1 MEKYSTAKKRIIK
14 YSCVVGLISFM
25 LLFLV
30 GCMIFGYMEKEEKAG
45 AAYMAQSTVRRI
57 KAQLEQYVV
66 SSDLVENIIQTGY
79 QLDEETFS
87 NLASVIPN
95 ENGVVKAFE
104 LAPDGIITDVYPIEG
119 NEKAFGIDV
128 LTEHER
134 SVDANLAKETKEY
147 TLGGLTGIEAGVVL
161 GAVAGDASLNMEVL
175 SKVNESERKRCRELL
190 DKKICNVEL
199 LDSPVV
205 LHFIIEMQAGDDTVS
220 LEIKY
225 DHINVTKIVKNQEV
239 LLDSDHKS
247 GEIPAAADRTLLNLE
262 DIKTFAD
269 TVELDD
275 VKEIIENQIRS
286 NMAIAHE
293 GMTGKYGLG
302 IGRIIRETYS
312 NDMLTK
318 MRSLTAAA
326 SEARMGG
333 CDMPVV
339 INSGSGNQG
348 IACSVPLIVYAREM
362 ELPDYVLYRALVFS
376 NLLTVYQKQYIGK
389 LSAFCGAVSASCAA
403 GAGITYMGGGEL
415 SVIKKTIENTLANI
429 PGIICDGAKI
439 SCAAKIAASLDA
451 AFLAHHLAMNGQS
464 YAPYTG
470 ILKEEAGETISCVG
484 QIGKEGMKETDKE
497 ILRIMLE
504 RV

>member
-1 MEKYSTAKKRIIK
+1 MLDERVYQNYIGILKEEMIPAMGCTEPIALAYGAARAREVLGKEPEHITAKCSGNIIK
-14 YSCVVGLISFM
+14 NVRCVI
-25 LLFLV
+25 
-30 GCMIFGYMEKEEKAG
+30 
-45 AAYMAQSTVRRI
+45 
-57 KAQLEQYVV
+57 
-66 SSDLVENIIQTGY
+66 
-79 QLDEETFS
+79 
-87 NLASVIPN
+87 IPN
-95 ENGVVKAFE
+95 
-104 LAPDGIITDVYPIEG
+104 
-119 NEKAFGIDV
+119 
-128 LTEHER
+128 
-134 SVDANLAKETKEY
+134 S
-147 TLGGLTGIEAGVVL
+147 GGLTGIEAGVVL
-161 GAVAGDASLNMEVL
+161 G
-175 SKVNESERKRCRELL
+175 
-190 DKKICNVEL
+190 KKICKVEL

-239 LLDSDHKS
+239 LLDSDYKS
-247 GEIPAAADRTLLNLE
+247 DETPAVADRTLLNLE

-504 RV
+504 SV

>member
-1 MEKYSTAKKRIIK
+1 MLDKKVYQNYIGI
-14 YSCVVGLISFM
+14 L
-25 LLFLV
+25 
-30 GCMIFGYMEKEEKAG
+30 KEEMIPAMGCTEPIALAYG
-45 AAYMAQSTVRRI
+45 AARAREILGKEPERIVAHCSGNIVKNVRCVI
-57 KAQLEQYVV
+57 
-66 SSDLVENIIQTGY
+66 
-79 QLDEETFS
+79 
-87 NLASVIPN
+87 IPN
-95 ENGVVKAFE
+95 
-104 LAPDGIITDVYPIEG
+104 
-119 NEKAFGIDV
+119 
-128 LTEHER
+128 
-134 SVDANLAKETKEY
+134 S
-147 TLGGLTGIEAGVVL
+147 GGLTGIEAGVVL
-161 GAVAGDASLNMEVL
+161 GAVAGNADLDMEVL
-175 SKVNESERKRCRELL
+175 SKVDEAGRARCRELL
-190 DKKICNVEL
+190 NKDICRVEL

-205 LHFIIEMQAGDDTVS
+205 LHFIIEMYAGEDSVS

-225 DHINVTKIVKNQEV
+225 DHINVTKIVKNEEV
-239 LLDSDHKS
+239 LLDVDEKC
-247 GEIPAAADRTLLNLE
+247 GETECADRTLLNLE
-262 DIKTFAD
+262 DIKEFAD
-269 TVELDD
+269 TVELED
-275 VKEIIENQIRS
+275 VKELIDKQIQS

-293 GMTGKYGLG
+293 GMTGRYGLG

-348 IACSVPLIVYAREM
+348 ISCSVPLIVYAREM

-403 GAGITYMGGGEL
+403 GAAITYIVGGGL
-415 SVIKKTIENTLANI
+415 DVIKKTIENTLANI

-470 ILKEEAGETISCVG
+470 ILQEETGETISCVG

-504 RV
+504 H

>member
-1 MEKYSTAKKRIIK
+1 MT
-14 YSCVVGLISFM
+14 
-25 LLFLV
+25 
-30 GCMIFGYMEKEEKAG
+30 
-45 AAYMAQSTVRRI
+45 Q
-57 KAQLEQYVV
+57 
-66 SSDLVENIIQTGY
+66 
-79 QLDEETFS
+79 
-87 NLASVIPN
+87 
-95 ENGVVKAFE
+95 
-104 LAPDGIITDVYPIEG
+104 
-119 NEKAFGIDV
+119 
-128 LTEHER
+128 
-134 SVDANLAKETKEY
+134 
-147 TLGGLTGIEAGVVL
+147 
-161 GAVAGDASLNMEVL
+161 
-175 SKVNESERKRCRELL
+175 
-190 DKKICNVEL
+190 
-199 LDSPVV
+199 
-205 LHFIIEMQAGDDTVS
+205 VS

-247 GEIPAAADRTLLNLE
+247 GETPAAADRTLLNLE

-269 TVELDD
+269 TVEIDD

>member
-1 MEKYSTAKKRIIK
+1 MVSNEVYQNYIGI
-14 YSCVVGLISFM
+14 L
-25 LLFLV
+25 
-30 GCMIFGYMEKEEKAG
+30 KEEMIPAMGCTEPIALAYG
-45 AAYMAQSTVRRI
+45 AARAREVLGKEPERIVARCSGNIVKNVRCVI
-57 KAQLEQYVV
+57 
-66 SSDLVENIIQTGY
+66 
-79 QLDEETFS
+79 
-87 NLASVIPN
+87 IPN
-95 ENGVVKAFE
+95 
-104 LAPDGIITDVYPIEG
+104 
-119 NEKAFGIDV
+119 
-128 LTEHER
+128 
-134 SVDANLAKETKEY
+134 S
-147 TLGGLTGIEAGVVL
+147 GGLTGIEAGVVL
-161 GAVAGDASLNMEVL
+161 GAVAGDAALNMEVL
-175 SKVNESERKRCRELL
+175 SKVNEEGRKRCRELL
-190 DKKICNVEL
+190 EKKICRVEL
-199 LDSPVV
+199 LESPIV
-205 LHFIIEMQAGDDTVS
+205 LHFIIEMYAGEDSVS

-225 DHINVTKIVKNQEV
+225 DHINVTKIVRNGEV
-239 LLDSDHKS
+239 LLDADNRS
-247 GEIPAAADRTLLNLE
+247 GEESGQKPAADRTLLNLE
-262 DIKTFAD
+262 DIKEFAD
-269 TVELDD
+269 TVNLED
-275 VKEIIENQIRS
+275 VRDMITSQIRS

-302 IGRIIRETYS
+302 IGRVIRETYS

-403 GAGITYMGGGEL
+403 GAGITYMVGGEL

-470 ILKEEAGETISCVG
+470 ILQEEAGETISCVG

-504 RV
+504 SV

>member
-1 MEKYSTAKKRIIK
+1 MLDKKVYQNYIGI
-14 YSCVVGLISFM
+14 L
-25 LLFLV
+25 
-30 GCMIFGYMEKEEKAG
+30 KEEMIPAMGCTEPIALAYG
-45 AAYMAQSTVRRI
+45 AARAREILGSEPERIVAHCSGNIVKNVRCVI
-57 KAQLEQYVV
+57 
-66 SSDLVENIIQTGY
+66 
-79 QLDEETFS
+79 
-87 NLASVIPN
+87 IPN
-95 ENGVVKAFE
+95 
-104 LAPDGIITDVYPIEG
+104 
-119 NEKAFGIDV
+119 
-128 LTEHER
+128 
-134 SVDANLAKETKEY
+134 S
-147 TLGGLTGIEAGVVL
+147 GGLTGIEAGVVL
-161 GAVAGDASLNMEVL
+161 GAVAGNAALDMEVL
-175 SKVNESERKRCRELL
+175 SKVDEAGRARCRELL
-190 DKKICNVEL
+190 AKNICKVEL

-205 LHFIIEMQAGDDTVS
+205 LHFIIEMYAGEDSVS

-225 DHINVTKIVKNQEV
+225 DHINVTKIVKNGEV
-239 LLDSDHKS
+239 LLDVDEKC
-247 GEIPAAADRTLLNLE
+247 GETECADRTLLNLE
-262 DIKTFAD
+262 DIKEFAD
-269 TVELDD
+269 TVDLDD
-275 VKEIIENQIRS
+275 VRELLDKQIQS

-348 IACSVPLIVYAREM
+348 ISCSVPLIVYAREM
-362 ELPDYVLYRALVFS
+362 ELPEYVLYRALVFS

-403 GAGITYMGGGEL
+403 GAAITYIVGGGL
-415 SVIKKTIENTLANI
+415 DVIKKTIENTLANI

-470 ILKEEAGETISCVG
+470 ILQEETGETISCVG

-504 RV
+504 H

>member
-1 MEKYSTAKKRIIK
+1 MVSNEIYQNYIGI
-14 YSCVVGLISFM
+14 L
-25 LLFLV
+25 
-30 GCMIFGYMEKEEKAG
+30 KEEMIPAMGCTEPIALAYG
-45 AAYMAQSTVRRI
+45 AARAREVLGKEPERIVARCSGNIVKNVRCVI
-57 KAQLEQYVV
+57 
-66 SSDLVENIIQTGY
+66 
-79 QLDEETFS
+79 
-87 NLASVIPN
+87 IPN
-95 ENGVVKAFE
+95 S
-104 LAPDGIITDVYPIEG
+104 
-119 NEKAFGIDV
+119 
-128 LTEHER
+128 R
-134 SVDANLAKETKEY
+134 
-147 TLGGLTGIEAGVVL
+147 GLTGIEAGVVL
-161 GAVAGDASLNMEVL
+161 GAVAGDAALNMEVL
-175 SKVNESERKRCRELL
+175 SKVDEEGRKRCRELL
-190 DKKICNVEL
+190 EKKICRVEL
-199 LDSPVV
+199 LESPIV
-205 LHFIIEMQAGDDTVS
+205 LHFIIEMYAGEDSVS

-225 DHINVTKIVKNQEV
+225 DHINVTKIVRNGEV
-239 LLDSDHKS
+239 LLDADNRS
-247 GEIPAAADRTLLNLE
+247 GEESGKPVADRTLLNLE
-262 DIKTFAD
+262 DIKEFAD
-269 TVELDD
+269 TVNLED
-275 VKEIIENQIRS
+275 VRDMITSQIRS

-302 IGRIIRETYS
+302 IGRVIRETYS
-312 NDMLTK
+312 NDMLTR

-403 GAGITYMGGGEL
+403 GAGITYMVGGEL

-470 ILKEEAGETISCVG
+470 ILQEEAGETISCVG

-504 RV
+504 SV